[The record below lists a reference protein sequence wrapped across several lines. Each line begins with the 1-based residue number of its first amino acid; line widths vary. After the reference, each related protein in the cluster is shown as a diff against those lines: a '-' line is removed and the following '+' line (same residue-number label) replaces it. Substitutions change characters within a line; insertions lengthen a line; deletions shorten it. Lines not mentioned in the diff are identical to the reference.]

1 MTPLL
6 PPTGK
11 KVSLSKTGPLSIIRS
26 QASSAAPAGLFQR
39 LPPYRPTTDHWRH
52 TGQWQCSGRTDATKT
67 GCLPDAPKSSKY
79 LPVRYVLYFQFLAYM
94 YMGRAFV
101 EIMQC
106 REEPQCLPAVASFSI
121 WPQSDSRCPHL
132 VGGGSSLPPGVP
144 GRGRGREDK
153 KKRHATDQPGNLT

>member
-1 MTPLL
+1 MVGRMRLKRVAYRMPQRV
-6 PPTGK
+6 PNICRFD
-11 KVSLSKTGPLSIIRS
+11 II
-26 QASSAAPAGLFQR
+26 L
-39 LPPYRPTTDHWRH
+39 
-52 TGQWQCSGRTDATKT
+52 
-67 GCLPDAPKSSKY
+67 
-79 LPVRYVLYFQFLAYM
+79 QFLAYM

-106 REEPQCLPAVASFSI
+106 RVEPQCLPAVASFSI

-132 VGGGSSLPPGVP
+132 VGGGSSLPPGGP